1 MLNLEEVIQDTRWH
15 LGAIHELISE
25 RVFPPPGEDTDKA
38 KKKQDNPPG
47 QGEGEEEDGEPRERR
62 QGDEKRKRDD
72 GNDEKHPQE

>member
-1 MLNLEEVIQDTRWH
+1 MLNLEEVIEDTNWH
-15 LGAIHELISE
+15 LGAIHEILSK

-38 KKKQDNPPG
+38 KEQQYNPPG